1 MKKSIKL
8 AVSLS
13 LALVVATGCSS
24 KTESAVPDKP
34 AIELYSMAQQS
45 LQAGNFI
52 ASIETLEAL
61 DTRYPFGPHTVQ
73 VQLDLI
79 YAYYKNNDTAQALA
93 NIDRFIRLNP
103 SHKDID
109 YVYYM
114 RGLTNMGADYN
125 LFHDVFNIDRSDRD
139 PSYANAA
146 FVDFTRLIQR
156 YPNSEYVADAQLR
169 AIAIKNRLA
178 RYELSAAQYYMKRKA
193 YIAAIQ
199 RSQHIID
206 NFADTPSRNGALLV
220 MIEAYGIL
228 EQPQL
233 KANAENILALNSTSE
248 GN

>member
-8 AVSLS
+8 AISLS

-24 KTESAVPDKP
+24 KSEPNVPDKP
-34 AIELYSMAQQS
+34 AIELYSIAQQS
-45 LQAGNFI
+45 LQAGNFVS
-52 ASIETLEAL
+52 AIETLEAL

-79 YAYYKNNDTAQALA
+79 YAYYKNSDTAQALA

-103 SHKDID
+103 THKDID

-125 LFHDVFNIDRSDRD
+125 LFHALFNIDRSDRD

-146 FVDFTRLIQR
+146 FNDFSRLIQR
-156 YPNSEYVADAQLR
+156 YPESEYVADAKKR

-178 RYELSAAQYYMKRKA
+178 RYELSAAEYYMKRKA

-199 RSQHIID
+199 RAQHIID
-206 NFADTPSRNGALLV
+206 NFADTQSRTGALKV
-220 MIEAYGIL
+220 MIKAYDIL
-228 EQPQL
+228 EQPTL
-233 KANAENILALNSTSE
+233 KANAEKVLAANL
-248 GN
+248 G

>member
-1 MKKSIKL
+1 MKNSIKL
-8 AVSLS
+8 AISLS
-13 LALVVATGCSS
+13 LVLFVTTGCST
-24 KTESAVPDKP
+24 KTALAVPDKP

-45 LQAGNFI
+45 LQAGNFMS
-52 ASIETLEAL
+52 AVETLEAL

-103 SHKDID
+103 THKDID

-125 LFHDVFNIDRSDRD
+125 LFHDLFNIDRSDRD

-146 FVDFTRLIQR
+146 FNDFARLIQR
-156 YPNSEYVADAQLR
+156 YPDSEYVADAQKR
-169 AIAIKNRLA
+169 AIAVKSRLA
-178 RYELSAAQYYMKRKA
+178 RYELSAAEYYMKRKA

-199 RSQHIID
+199 RAQYVLD
-206 NFADTPSRNGALLV
+206 NFSDTESRTSALKV
-220 MIEAYGIL
+220 MVKAYDIL

-233 KANAENILALNSTSE
+233 KANAETILAAN
-248 GN
+248 N